1 MPVPGEAGI
10 ASSVVTKLETF
21 AAADPVES
29 VNAAFIVGAPR
40 CGTTSFARYLKR
52 HPQVSFSI
60 IKEPHFFAFRD
71 LRGLSEDELKET
83 VTRNYL
89 DRYFPDRAGLPMI
102 AEGSVTSLYIPDRVA
117 PVLKLWP
124 DAKFVISVRNPLEMI
139 PSLHQRL
146 FYNGDENVRD
156 FAKAWALV
164 PERRQGR
171 RIPKRTA
178 DPRWLDY
185 WESGMLGKHV
195 GEFVKILGRE
205 RTFISV
211 FDDYVANPAGQ
222 YRKLLDFL
230 GLDDDGRTDFTRHR
244 ESRGVKSAVLQRL
257 LQRPPK
263 AAVSLFG
270 SDGQKIR
277 VDAKKGEVGGAA
289 RTVLSLR
296 KRLLNW
302 NKTDAPRIVLSEA
315 LKDEMR
321 AMYRDDVAELSKL
334 LGRDLSHWL
343 A

>member
-1 MPVPGEAGI
+1 MPQSLP
-10 ASSVVTKLETF
+10 S
-21 AAADPVES
+21 AAPEPAKAQ
-29 VNAAFIVGAPR
+29 NATFIVGAPR

-52 HPQVSFSI
+52 HPQVRFSI
-60 IKEPHFFAFRD
+60 VKEPHFFALHD
-71 LRGLSEDELKET
+71 LRGLGGDALEDVL
-83 VTRNYL
+83 TREYL
-89 DRYFPDRAGLPMI
+89 DRYFPDRAGFPMI

-124 DAKFVISVRNPLEMI
+124 EARFVISVRSPLEMI

-146 FYNGDENVRD
+146 FYLGDEDVQD

-195 GEFVKILGRE
+195 GAFVRTLGRE
-205 RTFISV
+205 RCFISV
-211 FDDYVANPAGQ
+211 FDDYVADPAGQ
-222 YRKLLDFL
+222 YRRLLGFL
-230 GLDDDGRTDFTRHR
+230 GLEDDGRTDFSRHR
-244 ESRGVKSAVLQRL
+244 ESRGVRSAMLQRL

-263 AAVSLFG
+263 AAVSLLG
-270 SDGQKIR
+270 GDGEKLRI
-277 VDAKKGEVGGAA
+277 DAKTGTAGGAA
-289 RTVLSLR
+289 KALFNLR
-296 KRLLNW
+296 KRLLAW
-302 NKTDAPRIVLSEA
+302 NKAPAPRIVVPQP

-321 AMYRDDVAELSKL
+321 AMYRDDVAELSEL